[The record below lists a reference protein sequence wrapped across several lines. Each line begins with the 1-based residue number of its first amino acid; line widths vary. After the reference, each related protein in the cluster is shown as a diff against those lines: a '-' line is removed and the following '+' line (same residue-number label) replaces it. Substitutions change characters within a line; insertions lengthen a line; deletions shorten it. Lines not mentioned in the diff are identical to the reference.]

1 MLRRTKG
8 EVATDLPE
16 KTENTVLLPLQ
27 PSHRKLYEAVLQR
40 ERKKVLK
47 LLDQDLDS
55 NRMTIFRSL
64 TLLRMLALDP
74 QIVDEDNA
82 TTASTKLDDLLER
95 LKAVVGG
102 ENHQLIVFSQ
112 FTSFLHRISE
122 RLEEAGISFSYLD
135 GTTRNRSEAIKR
147 FRQDG
152 ASVFLISLKAGGFGL
167 TLTEADYIFLLDP
180 WWNPAAENQAIDR
193 AHRIG
198 QNNNVMVYRM
208 VSEGTIEEKVLQLQK
223 RKAALFDAL
232 TTGASTTA
240 TGLSAEDVRALFSTG
255 DQSDRWIESYRGAF
269 RPRHRTH
276 PSGAEIR

>member
-1 MLRRTKG
+1 MVVVCVLSAPGLFPPFKEFKAQFITPIESDPGAELAAERMRHLWRRIAPFMLRRTKG

-95 LKAVVGG
+95 LKAVVGAKT
-102 ENHQLIVFSQ
+102 
-112 FTSFLHRISE
+112 TS
-122 RLEEAGISFSYLD
+122 
-135 GTTRNRSEAIKR
+135 
-147 FRQDG
+147 
-152 ASVFLISLKAGGFGL
+152 
-167 TLTEADYIFLLDP
+167 
-180 WWNPAAENQAIDR
+180 
-193 AHRIG
+193 
-198 QNNNVMVYRM
+198 
-208 VSEGTIEEKVLQLQK
+208 
-223 RKAALFDAL
+223 
-232 TTGASTTA
+232 
-240 TGLSAEDVRALFSTG
+240 
-255 DQSDRWIESYRGAF
+255 
-269 RPRHRTH
+269 
-276 PSGAEIR
+276 